1 MCEKRRYKE
10 FKICWMVMV
19 DGFFVIF
26 VEPQQKMTQHTQQ
39 DATFEPRQVSQ
50 YKHLEGRL
58 KRSMDETFTF
68 PCTLHFLLCFGEWG
82 NQYLLFLLRL

>member
-10 FKICWMVMV
+10 SKICWMLMV

-39 DATFEPRQVSQ
+39 DTTFEPKRISQ

-58 KRSMDETFTF
+58 KSAMDVTFPF
-68 PCTLHFLLCFGEWG
+68 PCTLHFLVRFGE
-82 NQYLLFLLRL
+82 

>member
-1 MCEKRRYKE
+1 
-10 FKICWMVMV
+10 MVMV
-19 DGFFVIF
+19 DGFFVIL
-26 VEPQQKMTQHTQQ
+26 VSKPQQKTTHTQQ

-68 PCTLHFLLCFGEWG
+68 PCTLHFLLRFGEWC
-82 NQYLLFLLRL
+82 NQYLLFLPRL